1 MSSKYKQL
9 LEVAKSYSFAEILES
24 KNFMLVDEKISADGR
39 SPAKI
44 WENNQLEEAIQI
56 ITGAEDEDCYL
67 LAKVSVSEMKLNKL
81 ELIKLLHAGGN
92 WEVLSSLLTN
102 GTPLRE
108 HPLLEIGR
116 INMAIEDD
124 NGEKSLENKILG
136 DPHLRE
142 LAKKRKT
149 EIEIYQVA
157 KTQFENEESSRNSQN
172 LLSME
177 TSERIE
183 KLGLLEWEKIW
194 DMALE
199 DDWIVPGFLSFERS
213 HLIYGQSGLGKSL
226 LTQEIAACASAGKSI
241 LGFPAKEP
249 ISVLYLDNEN
259 TALGDVRPRLREMGF
274 SPEELANLTYL
285 SFPNIPDLNSKS
297 GGEIFNQLLEMY
309 QPKLVILDTFSRFVD
324 GEENS
329 SATVQE
335 FYKWCGKVMKKLKIA
350 YIRIDHMGKDPEKEA
365 RGSSAKRD
373 DVDLIWLMKEVT
385 PNGRFELINKK
396 SRVLIAEDRLILDR
410 TSNPLSHRILSGIDW
425 ATLIAEAAKPDT
437 ALALITEYVA
447 KNPSSRLGRTAVW
460 TALKAKCNSE
470 GISRKTL
477 WDAIERYRSG
487 EVDSDWL
494 KEASIEI

>member
-1 MSSKYKQL
+1 M
-9 LEVAKSYSFAEILES
+9 
-24 KNFMLVDEKISADGR
+24 
-39 SPAKI
+39 
-44 WENNQLEEAIQI
+44 EAS
-56 ITGAEDEDCYL
+56 D
-67 LAKVSVSEMKLNKL
+67 
-81 ELIKLLHAGGN
+81 
-92 WEVLSSLLTN
+92 
-102 GTPLRE
+102 
-108 HPLLEIGR
+108 
-116 INMAIEDD
+116 
-124 NGEKSLENKILG
+124 
-136 DPHLRE
+136 
-142 LAKKRKT
+142 
-149 EIEIYQVA
+149 
-157 KTQFENEESSRNSQN
+157 RN
-172 LLSME
+172 
-177 TSERIE
+177 E